1 MDRDTPVREIMI
13 TDVLTIRPDDKVED
27 AMRLMVDRN
36 VDAVPVVDGSGN
48 LVGML
53 SNSDL
58 IVQESELHF
67 PTVLSFLAA
76 TIEIGH
82 KHFEEDLRKALGS
95 KVTDVMTPK
104 PITITEDDT
113 IERAATLMH
122 EKDVSRLPVVK
133 DGKLVG
139 LVSRND
145 VLRRSWPA
153 GRPGDSGPG
162 WRFTP
167 TTARTRGPKST

>member
-1 MDRDTPVREIMI
+1 MDRNSPVREIMT
-13 TDVLTIRPDDKVED
+13 TDVLTFHEDDGVEH
-27 AMRLMVDRN
+27 AMRAMVDRN
-36 VDAVPVVDGSGN
+36 VDAAPVVDANAN

-67 PTVLSFLAA
+67 PTVLSFLGA

-95 KVTDVMTPK
+95 KVSDVMSIK
-104 PITITEDDT
+104 PVTITEDDT

-122 EKDVSRLPVVK
+122 EKDVARLPVVG

-139 LVSRND
+139 IVSRND
-145 VLRRSWPA
+145 VVRAILASR
-153 GRPGDSGPG
+153 
-162 WRFTP
+162 
-167 TTARTRGPKST
+167 

>member
-1 MDRDTPVREIMI
+1 MDRNSPVREIMT
-13 TDVLTIRPDDKVED
+13 TDVLTFHQDDGVED
-27 AMRLMVDRN
+27 AMRAMVDRN
-36 VDAVPVVDGSGN
+36 VDAAPVVDASAN

-67 PTVLSFLAA
+67 PTVLSFLGA

-95 KVTDVMTPK
+95 KVSDVMSTK
-104 PITITEDDT
+104 PVTITEDDT

-122 EKDVSRLPVVK
+122 EKDVARLPVVG

-139 LVSRND
+139 IVSRND
-145 VLRRSWPA
+145 VLRA
-153 GRPGDSGPG
+153 ILASG
-162 WRFTP
+162 
-167 TTARTRGPKST
+167 

>member
-1 MDRDTPVREIMI
+1 MDRDTPVREIMT
-13 TDVLTIRPDDKVED
+13 TDVLTIGPGDKVED

-36 VDAVPVVDGSGN
+36 VDAVPVIDPSGR
-48 LVGML
+48 LLGML

-67 PTVLSFLAA
+67 PTVLSFLSA

-95 KVTDVMTPK
+95 KVSDVMTAK
-104 PITITEDDT
+104 PVTITGDET

-122 EKDVSRLPVVK
+122 EKDVSRLPVVT

-145 VLRRSWPA
+145 VLRAILASR
-153 GRPGDSGPG
+153 
-162 WRFTP
+162 
-167 TTARTRGPKST
+167 

>member
-1 MDRDTPVREIMI
+1 
-13 TDVLTIRPDDKVED
+13 
-27 AMRLMVDRN
+27 MRTMVDRN
-36 VDAVPVVDGSGN
+36 VDAAPVVDDDGN

-67 PTVLSFLAA
+67 PTVLSFLGA

-95 KVTDVMTPK
+95 KVSDVMSSK

-113 IERAATLMH
+113 VERAATLMH
-122 EKDVSRLPVVK
+122 EKDVSRLPVAR

-139 LVSRND
+139 IVSRND
-145 VLRRSWPA
+145 VLRAILASR
-153 GRPGDSGPG
+153 
-162 WRFTP
+162 
-167 TTARTRGPKST
+167 

>member
-1 MDRDTPVREIMI
+1 MDRDTPVREIM
-13 TDVLTIRPDDKVED
+13 TTEVLSVRPDDNVEQV
-27 AMRLMVDRN
+27 MRIMVDRN
-36 VDAVPVVDGSGN
+36 IDAAPVVDAQGT
-48 LVGML
+48 LLGML

-67 PTVLSFLAA
+67 PTVLSFLGA

-95 KVTDVMTPK
+95 KVSDVMSTK
-104 PITITEDDT
+104 PVVITEDDT
-113 IERAATLMH
+113 IERAATLLH
-122 EKDVSRLPVVK
+122 EKDVSRLPVVR

-145 VLRRSWPA
+145 VLRAILASE
-153 GRPGDSGPG
+153 
-162 WRFTP
+162 
-167 TTARTRGPKST
+167 

>member
-1 MDRDTPVREIMI
+1 MDRDTPAREIMT
-13 TDVLTIRPDDKVED
+13 TDVLTFRPDDKVEA
-27 AMRLMVDRN
+27 AMRAMVDRN
-36 VDAVPVVDGSGN
+36 VDAAPVVDEAGR

-67 PTVLSFLAA
+67 PTVLSFLGA

-95 KVTDVMTPK
+95 KVSDVMEAK
-104 PITITEDDT
+104 AVTITPDDT
-113 IERAATLMH
+113 VERAATLMH
-122 EKDVSRLPVVK
+122 EKDVSRLPVVS

-139 LVSRND
+139 IVSRND
-145 VLRRSWPA
+145 VLRAILASR
-153 GRPGDSGPG
+153 
-162 WRFTP
+162 
-167 TTARTRGPKST
+167 

>member
-1 MDRDTPVREIMI
+1 MDRNSPVREIMT
-13 TDVLTIRPDDKVED
+13 TDVLTFHEDDGVEH
-27 AMRLMVDRN
+27 AMRAMVDGN
-36 VDAVPVVDGSGN
+36 VDAAPVVDANAN

-67 PTVLSFLAA
+67 PTVLSFLGA

-95 KVTDVMTPK
+95 KVSDVMSAK
-104 PITITEDDT
+104 PVTITEGDA

-122 EKDVSRLPVVK
+122 EKDVSRLPVVE

-139 LVSRND
+139 IVSRND
-145 VLRRSWPA
+145 VLRA
-153 GRPGDSGPG
+153 ILASG
-162 WRFTP
+162 
-167 TTARTRGPKST
+167 

>member
-1 MDRDTPVREIMI
+1 MDRDTPAREIMT
-13 TDVLTIRPDDKVED
+13 TDVLTFRPDDKVED
-27 AMRLMVDRN
+27 VMRAMVDRN
-36 VDAVPVVDGSGN
+36 VDAAPVVDGEGQ

-95 KVTDVMTPK
+95 KVSDVMSAK
-104 PITITEDDT
+104 PITISPDDT
-113 IERAATLMH
+113 VERAATLMH
-122 EKDVSRLPVVK
+122 EKDVSRLPVVS

-139 LVSRND
+139 IVSRND
-145 VLRRSWPA
+145 VLRAILASR
-153 GRPGDSGPG
+153 
-162 WRFTP
+162 
-167 TTARTRGPKST
+167 

>member
-1 MDRDTPVREIMI
+1 MERDTPVREIMT
-13 TDVLTIRPDDKVED
+13 TDVVTFHPDDRVEE

-36 VDAVPVVDGSGN
+36 VDGAPVVDEQGN

-67 PTVLSFLAA
+67 PTVLSFLGA
-76 TIEIGH
+76 TVEFGH

-95 KVTDVMTPK
+95 KVSDVMSSK
-104 PITITEDDT
+104 PVTITEDDT

-122 EKDVSRLPVVK
+122 EKDVSRLPVVR

-145 VLRRSWPA
+145 VLRA
-153 GRPGDSGPG
+153 ILASG
-162 WRFTP
+162 
-167 TTARTRGPKST
+167 

>member
-1 MDRDTPVREIMI
+1 MDRDTPVREIMT
-13 TDVLTIRPDDKVED
+13 TDVLTFRPDDKVED
-27 AMRLMVDRN
+27 AMRVMVDRN
-36 VDAVPVVDGSGN
+36 VDAAPVVDEAGR

-67 PTVLSFLAA
+67 PTVLSFLGA

-95 KVTDVMTPK
+95 KVSDVMAAK
-104 PITITEDDT
+104 AVTITPDDT
-113 IERAATLMH
+113 VERAATLMH
-122 EKDVSRLPVVK
+122 EKDVSRLPVVS

-139 LVSRND
+139 IVSRND
-145 VLRRSWPA
+145 VLRAILASR
-153 GRPGDSGPG
+153 
-162 WRFTP
+162 
-167 TTARTRGPKST
+167 

>member
-1 MDRDTPVREIMI
+1 MERDTPVREIMI
-13 TDVLTIRPDDKVED
+13 TDVVTFHPDDRVEE

-36 VDAVPVVDGSGN
+36 VDGAPVVDEQGN

-67 PTVLSFLAA
+67 PTVLSFLGA
-76 TIEIGH
+76 TVEFGH

-95 KVTDVMTPK
+95 KVSDVMSSK
-104 PITITEDDT
+104 PVTITEDDT

-122 EKDVSRLPVVK
+122 EKDVSRLPVVR

-145 VLRRSWPA
+145 VLRA
-153 GRPGDSGPG
+153 ILASG
-162 WRFTP
+162 
-167 TTARTRGPKST
+167 

>member
-1 MDRDTPVREIMI
+1 MDRDTPVREIMT
-13 TDVLTIRPDDKVED
+13 TDVLTTRPDDKVED

-67 PTVLSFLAA
+67 PTVLSFLSA

-95 KVTDVMTPK
+95 KVSDVMTSK
-104 PITITEDDT
+104 PVTITGDET

-122 EKDVSRLPVVK
+122 EKDVSRLPVVT
-133 DGKLVG
+133 DDKLVG

-145 VLRRSWPA
+145 VLRAILASR
-153 GRPGDSGPG
+153 
-162 WRFTP
+162 
-167 TTARTRGPKST
+167 